1 MQLLGLILLLASSW
15 YLWKLTSNF
24 LDEPTKKELTNSL
37 NNLKNKFSE
46 GKQNFSKAKISE
58 AWEKYKE
65 EGGALS
71 NKEKKLVDFFIITGL
86 TKDISRIDL
95 IGILIGHLIFGVA
108 LTKLLDWTW
117 LKNLMSEE
125 DKTRMLKSYTWKD
138 LLVDG
143 AIVTVVLGIIFLIIS
158 IFL

>member
-1 MQLLGLILLLASSW
+1 M
-15 YLWKLTSNF
+15 
-24 LDEPTKKELTNSL
+24 
-37 NNLKNKFSE
+37 
-46 GKQNFSKAKISE
+46 
-58 AWEKYKE
+58 
-65 EGGALS
+65 
-71 NKEKKLVDFFIITGL
+71 DFFIITSL

-95 IGILIGHLIFGVA
+95 IGILFSHLIFGVA
-108 LTKLLDWTW
+108 LTQLLDWTW

-143 AIVTVVLGIIFLIIS
+143 AIITVVLGIIFLIIS

>member
-1 MQLLGLILLLASSW
+1 
-15 YLWKLTSNF
+15 
-24 LDEPTKKELTNSL
+24 
-37 NNLKNKFSE
+37 
-46 GKQNFSKAKISE
+46 
-58 AWEKYKE
+58 
-65 EGGALS
+65 
-71 NKEKKLVDFFIITGL
+71 VDFFIITSF

-108 LTKLLDWTW
+108 LTQLLDWKW

-125 DKTRMLKSYTWKD
+125 DKTKMLNSYTWKD

-143 AIVTVVLGIIFLIIS
+143 AIVTLVLGIIFMITS